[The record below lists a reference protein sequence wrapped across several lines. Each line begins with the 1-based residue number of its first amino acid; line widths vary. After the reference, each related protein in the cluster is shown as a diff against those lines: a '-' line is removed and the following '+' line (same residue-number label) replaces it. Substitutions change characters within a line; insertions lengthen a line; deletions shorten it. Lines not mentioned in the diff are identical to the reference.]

1 MITGSV
7 VEMLARNAKFAQAYK
22 APPGLMQMASTMKA
36 SGAGV
41 VVVSCSDP
49 RLNPYQILGIDQT
62 LKATMVRNAGG
73 RVFDALRTLAVLQ
86 TIGSPGTI
94 VVMHHTDCGVT
105 HFHDS
110 KIRGALS
117 ELAPTD
123 KTAIEATNFGEIK
136 GSIEESVIE
145 DLEILRASPWIKK
158 STQLIGLKY
167 DIDTGKLEV
176 VGEEQAQL

>member
-105 HFHDS
+105 HYHDS
-110 KIRGALS
+110 QIREALS